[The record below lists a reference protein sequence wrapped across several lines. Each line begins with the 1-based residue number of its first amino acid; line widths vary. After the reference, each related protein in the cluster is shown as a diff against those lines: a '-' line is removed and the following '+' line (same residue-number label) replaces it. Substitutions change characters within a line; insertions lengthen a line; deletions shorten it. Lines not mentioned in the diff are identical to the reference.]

1 MNEYQLKRST
11 PEQQGVRSEA
21 LMKLIEAVEQ
31 CRTQNMDQDLHSIMV
46 LRHGTVIAEGWWKP
60 YSSDRRHL
68 LFSLSKSFTST
79 AIGFAVT
86 EGLLTVEDP
95 VIDYFKEECPQA
107 SGHLAEM
114 RIKHLLSMS
123 TGHVVD
129 TTEFFF
135 KREDGNW
142 VKAFLDV
149 PVEKEPGTH
158 FLYNT
163 GATYMLSVI
172 IQKVT
177 GLKLVDYLRPRL
189 FEPLGICNPVWEE
202 CPKGYNTG
210 GFGLSITTEDIAR
223 FGQLYLEKGVF
234 KGSRILPEKWIEE
247 ATSFHF
253 ANGTD
258 KESDWSQGYGYQ
270 FWRCRHNI
278 YRGDG
283 AFGQYCIVLPEQDMV
298 IAITGGLKDMQ
309 KPLKL
314 IWDNLLEGIADE
326 VLPESAESGR
336 LKEKL
341 ATLQV
346 LMPDGQKT
354 SDLSG
359 EYQGSTYRL
368 TENLFK
374 FDAIR
379 FEFDSDIIRLG
390 VSLKGEKQTL
400 EAGVGKWCKGTM
412 LNEGKKEPVML
423 TGIWTEESDL
433 LVQCR
438 SLETPFALQFHYR
451 FNKDEL
457 AFEAKVNVGFEE
469 TDAIK
474 ITGSRIEE

>member
-1 MNEYQLKRST
+1 MNGYQLKRST

-21 LMKLIEAVEQ
+21 LIRLIEAVEQ
-31 CRTQNMDQDLHSIMV
+31 CKTQDMDQDLHSIMV

-60 YSSDRRHL
+60 YSSDRPHL

-95 VIDYFKEECPQA
+95 VVDYFKEECPAA
-107 SGHLAEM
+107 SGHLADM

-123 TGHVVD
+123 TGHIVD

-172 IQKVT
+172 IQRVT

-189 FEPLGICNPVWEE
+189 FEPLGIRNPSWEE
-202 CPKGYNTG
+202 CPMGYNTG

-234 KGSRILPEKWIEE
+234 NGSRILPEEWIEE
-247 ATSFHF
+247 ATSIHID
-253 ANGTD
+253 NGTD
-258 KESDWSQGYGYQ
+258 KDSDWCQGYGYQ

-298 IAITGGLKDMQ
+298 IAITSGLKDMQ
-309 KPLKL
+309 KPLNL
-314 IWDNLLEGIADE
+314 IWDNLLEGITDE
-326 VLPESAESGR
+326 VLPESAESGK

-341 ATLQV
+341 ASLQV
-346 LMPDGQKT
+346 LMPTGQKT

-359 EYQGSTYRL
+359 EYQGSSYRL
-368 TENLFK
+368 TENTFK
-374 FDAIR
+374 FDTIR
-379 FEFDSDIIRLG
+379 FEFDSDIIRFE
-390 VSLKGEKQTL
+390 VSMKGENQTL
-400 EAGVGKWCKGTM
+400 EAGIGKWCKGTM
-412 LNEGKKEPVML
+412 LNDGKKEPVMM
-423 TGIWTEESDL
+423 TGIWTAENDL
-433 LVQCR
+433 LVQSR
-438 SLETPFALQFHYR
+438 SLETPFALQFRYK

-457 AFEAKVNVGFEE
+457 TFEAKINVGFEE
-469 TDAIK
+469 TEALK
-474 ITGSRIEE
+474 ATGVRIEK